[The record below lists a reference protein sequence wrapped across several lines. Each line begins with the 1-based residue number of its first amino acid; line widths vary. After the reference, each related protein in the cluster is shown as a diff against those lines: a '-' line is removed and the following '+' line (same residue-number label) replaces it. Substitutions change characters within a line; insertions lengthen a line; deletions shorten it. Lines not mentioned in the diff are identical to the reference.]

1 MNEIVDDLDG
11 TLARVDY
18 ILEAAKQLRDKALA
32 EVAEIESTMGK
43 LPASEE
49 EENVNVRKSK
59 SMPKSKNRS

>member
-18 ILEAAKQLRDKALA
+18 ILEAAKQLREKALA

-59 SMPKSKNRS
+59 SMPSR

>member
-59 SMPKSKNRS
+59 SMPSR

>member
-32 EVAEIESTMGK
+32 EVAEIVSTKRYESANQSIGAVIR
-43 LPASEE
+43 LEAL
-49 EENVNVRKSK
+49 
-59 SMPKSKNRS
+59 

>member
-32 EVAEIESTMGK
+32 EVAEIESAMGK

-59 SMPKSKNRS
+59 SMPSR

>member
-18 ILEAAKQLRDKALA
+18 ILEAAKQLRDKALP

-43 LPASEE
+43 SPASEE

-59 SMPKSKNRS
+59 SMPSR